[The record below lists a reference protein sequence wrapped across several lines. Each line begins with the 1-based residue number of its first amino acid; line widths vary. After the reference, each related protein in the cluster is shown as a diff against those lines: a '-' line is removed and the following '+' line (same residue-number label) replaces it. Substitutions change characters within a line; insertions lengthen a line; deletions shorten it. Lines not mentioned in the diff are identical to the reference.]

1 MEKHRYINDILLSFF
16 ETIPLKDLDG
26 IVSQFVLAR
35 KSQYPRATKLINSK
49 DFKKLDSKNKIEKLI
64 SLINYNV
71 NDDYIL
77 LLIDSSYNYYYS
89 NISLFSYENYEQA
102 VEHINKDNYIY
113 LIIYIIY
120 KYCKPPY
127 KAKLIE
133 FFKSIEEKNI
143 REQKEVS
150 DSSATDLINSES
162 NMNEIMIEDDKNM
175 KYYVGYIEKKST
187 FYNFKPEY
195 ELIDG
200 KLQKVENVLERY
212 PKHGKINLSYK
223 YYEESGLFLKNLDI
237 DYNNKTF
244 NNLYVLKTNDADLED
259 NNEYVQK
266 KIDLQ
271 KIIATGAKLNDIII
285 PIEKKNVYRVVTPT
299 SFDIEENFIEGNILI
314 NEDYDANTQ
323 ALLLYK
329 DKLYGP
335 YTIEERSYD
344 SQKYV
349 NPELIN
355 SKDPYLRKYIDA
367 NILKI
372 ACNDGFDSYS
382 HNVDEIDI
390 ALFSEDFI
398 RYEDLIPENVL
409 AEELGKI
416 YTFTINSDKDNYSEI
431 LNKLIKSSKFFGDT
445 LPEKI
450 REERIE
456 KSEKLFSNLQ
466 NLSSSQKKLIDNLL
480 SEEVLKNNAEIY
492 SSFEKLLIRS
502 EKYREMEAKVNELT
516 ELSDNL
522 NKEIDELKKCN
533 KELNEHAESIHAD
546 EYLTKEKE
554 DELQKLRS
562 ELDEKN
568 YIIEKY
574 KNTMDVE
581 EDIISKKEELEKLK
595 AKLNDTKI
603 IIKDRTTE
611 KNELENEL
619 KNLQREVKNALSNA
633 SEADVVFNPYVA
645 SVMLDKVTELQKSK
659 KQSDYKDMIPET
671 EPLNESENK
680 IEENKAIDY
689 LVEGIQKYRNYERN
703 DIINIFICVSQ
714 SFLTIFAGNPGTGK
728 TTICNI
734 LGYSLGLN
742 RFKKDD
748 KDNKG
753 LNRFIEVS
761 VERGWSSKRDL
772 IGYFN
777 PLTRTYDKSN
787 GKIYDALKL
796 LDAECNTE
804 QKSEYPFYILLDEAN
819 LSPIEYYWAA
829 FMSIADDNKDRFT
842 INIGEDE
849 DIQIPET
856 LHFLATINNDQTT
869 EPLSPRLLDR
879 AWVIKLP
886 EIAMDYEDKP
896 NLKDTF
902 TKIFSW
908 KQVKNLFVE
917 NTVNEI
923 KKDYLDV
930 LESIYSSFN
939 NAGLSVSP
947 RIKQSIRKYI
957 SVAQKLMD
965 SERSSAQ
972 GEEVAI
978 DFAVLQKLLPKI
990 NGNING
996 FKKLFTELKSIC
1008 NENHLFRTQAAI
1020 KKMEEQQERNM
1031 GFCQYL

>member
-150 DSSATDLINSES
+150 DSYATDLINSES

-200 KLQKVENVLERY
+200 KLQKVENVSERY

-223 YYEESGLFLKNLDI
+223 QFEDSESFLKNLDV
-237 DYNNKTF
+237 DYNDKPF

-285 PIEKKNVYRVVTPT
+285 PIEKNNVYRVVTPT

-372 ACNDGFDSYS
+372 ACNDRFDYGYH

-445 LPEKI
+445 LPEDK
-450 REERIE
+450 RKNRIE
-456 KSEKLFSNLQ
+456 KSK
-466 NLSSSQKKLIDNLL
+466 
-480 SEEVLKNNAEIY
+480 
-492 SSFEKLLIRS
+492 
-502 EKYREMEAKVNELT
+502 
-516 ELSDNL
+516 
-522 NKEIDELKKCN
+522 
-533 KELNEHAESIHAD
+533 
-546 EYLTKEKE
+546 
-554 DELQKLRS
+554 
-562 ELDEKN
+562 
-568 YIIEKY
+568 
-574 KNTMDVE
+574 
-581 EDIISKKEELEKLK
+581 
-595 AKLNDTKI
+595 
-603 IIKDRTTE
+603 
-611 KNELENEL
+611 
-619 KNLQREVKNALSNA
+619 
-633 SEADVVFNPYVA
+633 
-645 SVMLDKVTELQKSK
+645 
-659 KQSDYKDMIPET
+659 
-671 EPLNESENK
+671 
-680 IEENKAIDY
+680 
-689 LVEGIQKYRNYERN
+689 
-703 DIINIFICVSQ
+703 
-714 SFLTIFAGNPGTGK
+714 
-728 TTICNI
+728 
-734 LGYSLGLN
+734 
-742 RFKKDD
+742 
-748 KDNKG
+748 
-753 LNRFIEVS
+753 
-761 VERGWSSKRDL
+761 DL
-772 IGYFN
+772 I
-777 PLTRTYDKSN
+777 
-787 GKIYDALKL
+787 
-796 LDAECNTE
+796 LD
-804 QKSEYPFYILLDEAN
+804 
-819 LSPIEYYWAA
+819 
-829 FMSIADDNKDRFT
+829 M
-842 INIGEDE
+842 
-849 DIQIPET
+849 
-856 LHFLATINNDQTT
+856 
-869 EPLSPRLLDR
+869 
-879 AWVIKLP
+879 
-886 EIAMDYEDKP
+886 
-896 NLKDTF
+896 
-902 TKIFSW
+902 
-908 KQVKNLFVE
+908 
-917 NTVNEI
+917 
-923 KKDYLDV
+923 
-930 LESIYSSFN
+930 
-939 NAGLSVSP
+939 
-947 RIKQSIRKYI
+947 
-957 SVAQKLMD
+957 
-965 SERSSAQ
+965 
-972 GEEVAI
+972 
-978 DFAVLQKLLPKI
+978 QKLLPS
-990 NGNING
+990 
-996 FKKLFTELKSIC
+996 KL
-1008 NENHLFRTQAAI
+1008 
-1020 KKMEEQQERNM
+1020 
-1031 GFCQYL
+1031 